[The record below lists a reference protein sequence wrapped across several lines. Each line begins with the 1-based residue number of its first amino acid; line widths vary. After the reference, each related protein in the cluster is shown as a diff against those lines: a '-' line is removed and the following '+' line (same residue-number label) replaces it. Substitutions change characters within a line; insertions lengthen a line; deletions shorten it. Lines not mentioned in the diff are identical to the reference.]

1 MSFLSP
7 PLYYG
12 VSPPPIGE
20 WVTNPFGA
28 FLQTALYYF
37 AISLYYL
44 AELVNLLFSVIEG
57 IVSGIVGMFV
67 QAVTGLGILSLPVF
81 VILLFS
87 FFSFALIFMMVL
99 HDIPV
104 VGAVS

>member
-1 MSFLSP
+1 MS
-7 PLYYG
+7 YYG
-12 VSPPPIGE
+12 VSPPSLLS
-20 WVTNPFGA
+20 WLNPLDA
-28 FLQTALYYF
+28 INNVIQIILYFF
-37 AISLYYL
+37 AMALYYL
-44 AELVNLLFSVIEG
+44 AELVNLLFSIIEG

-104 VGAVS
+104 VGAVA

>member
-1 MSFLSP
+1 MS
-7 PLYYG
+7 YYG
-12 VSPPPIGE
+12 VSPPSLLS
-20 WVTNPFGA
+20 WLNPLDAINNVFQIILY
-28 FLQTALYYF
+28 FLAM
-37 AISLYYL
+37 ALYYL

-57 IVSGIVGMFV
+57 MVSGIVGMSV
-67 QAVTGLGILSLPVF
+67 QAVSGLGILSLPVF

-104 VGAVS
+104 VGAVA